1 MQVFVGSSCP
11 SAHANFFYT
20 SKQPFPESAS
30 VCHAHRFFSRYIHEI
45 YQPRCMQNVLIVV
58 S

>member
-30 VCHAHRFFSRYIHEI
+30 VCHAHRFFPDIFTRFTN
-45 YQPRCMQNVLIVV
+45 QGVCKTF
-58 S
+58 